1 MRRAVPAI
9 AAVTL
14 IAGFSPAA
22 AQTQTEI
29 LQHLDDVA
37 RRNEKL
43 QERVGI
49 LERENKALR
58 ERLRQLEAAEP
69 SPTSVAPQVP
79 QAVPVTG
86 RPKVEEQ
93 SPASRIVRP
102 SPPPAGGADP
112 ATLSGTIDLDSNPQG
127 AQAATSLGSGCE
139 TPCAMEISAEGPFT
153 VTFTHPGYAPITVG
167 VQMQP
172 GQPGV
177 SDPKFSPNPV
187 FVQLAPQAKKKPAA
201 PGPQKLGPGR

>member
-1 MRRAVPAI
+1 MRRAVPTI
-9 AAVTL
+9 AAVAL
-14 IAGFSPAA
+14 IAAFSPAV

-49 LERENKALR
+49 LERENRALR
-58 ERLRQLEAAEP
+58 EQLRQLEAAEP
-69 SPTSVAPQVP
+69 SPTLVAPQVP
-79 QAVPVTG
+79 QAVPATG

-93 SPASRIVRP
+93 SPALRNVRP
-102 SPPPAGGADP
+102 PSPAGGADP
-112 ATLSGTIDLDSNPQG
+112 ASLSGIIDLDSNPQG

-187 FVQLAPQAKKKPAA
+187 FVQLAPQARKKPAA